1 MRLTSLGLLSTIAT
15 GKSLFTFT
23 NGKFSTNQRKV
34 LTNWVFMRWTVLGES
49 VRGAKMDP
57 NGWWNGPRIKTW
69 TVKTVQTG
77 RSKRFKLDGLL
88 LYRLASLETVHSL
101 SQGSSR
107 FLLDRLFWVR
117 PLYGS
122 STFKTVYFLGRLLFR
137 PSTFNQAISLERP
150 NLSFPI

>member
-57 NGWWNGPRIKTW
+57 NG
-69 TVKTVQTG
+69 
-77 RSKRFKLDGLL
+77 
-88 LYRLASLETVHSL
+88 
-101 SQGSSR
+101 
-107 FLLDRLFWVR
+107 
-117 PLYGS
+117 
-122 STFKTVYFLGRLLFR
+122 
-137 PSTFNQAISLERP
+137 
-150 NLSFPI
+150 